1 MKTIK
6 VKIDGIETEA
16 EDRTPILTIAQ
27 KLGIKIPTLCHH
39 PLLEPYGVCRICTV
53 EVRSG
58 KRIRMVTACNYPAT
72 NGIEVLTNSARV
84 RRDRKLILEWM
95 MARCG
100 HVKVLEDLAKD
111 YGIAEPRFG
120 RGDDDC
126 ILCGLCVRVCSDI
139 VGANVLGFFDRGSK
153 REVSTAF
160 GETSDQCIACG
171 ACAYVCPTGAIQ
183 IENDAALVRDALPLG
198 PLTPIHIPFMQ
209 AVPHQPVIDHE
220 SCIYFKTGGC
230 KVCEKVCEVNAVD
243 HSQQDTF
250 EEVEVGAVVL
260 TT

>member
-6 VKIDGIETEA
+6 VKINGIETEA
-16 EDRTPILTIAQ
+16 EDRTPILNIAQ

-72 NGIEVLTNSARV
+72 NGIEVLTNSPRV

-100 HVKVLEDLAKD
+100 HVKAIEDLAAE
-111 YGIAEPRFG
+111 YGITEPRFG

-139 VGANVLGFFDRGSK
+139 VGANVLGFLI
-153 REVSTAF
+153 
-160 GETSDQCIACG
+160 GE
-171 ACAYVCPTGAIQ
+171 
-183 IENDAALVRDALPLG
+183 RR
-198 PLTPIHIPFMQ
+198 
-209 AVPHQPVIDHE
+209 
-220 SCIYFKTGGC
+220 
-230 KVCEKVCEVNAVD
+230 
-243 HSQQDTF
+243 
-250 EEVEVGAVVL
+250 
-260 TT
+260 